1 MSILFSKKNK
11 KNFFGRSIDRSDQI
25 VYTVTIKNKGVDIMK
40 KPKTNYEIYK
50 SIRRD
55 WGNVNPVTKVI
66 QDKRFKKPKHKNR
79 EFE

>member
-1 MSILFSKKNK
+1 
-11 KNFFGRSIDRSDQI
+11 
-25 VYTVTIKNKGVDIMK
+25 MK

-55 WGNVNPVTKVI
+55 WGNVNPVTKII